1 MARVAERL
9 GSNLRR
15 DIADTMAYT
24 SSALSFLLE
33 DLGKTVIVTGAQ
45 VPLGQL
51 RNDAVENCLNSII
64 LAGTYVIPGNAPS
77 EAKLSGMLTVL
88 RVTEV
93 CLYFDRKLLRGNRTR
108 KVSSSDFAAFAS
120 PNMDPL
126 AERE

>member
-1 MARVAERL
+1 MTSADWIRL
-9 GSNLRR
+9 AADIEANYSAYDGFVILHGTGKSAHFAGRSVSDLRGG
-15 DIADTMAYT
+15 IADTMAYT

-77 EAKLSGMLTVL
+77 ELSCP
-88 RVTEV
+88 V
-93 CLYFDRKLLRGNRTR
+93 C
-108 KVSSSDFAAFAS
+108 
-120 PNMDPL
+120 
-126 AERE
+126 